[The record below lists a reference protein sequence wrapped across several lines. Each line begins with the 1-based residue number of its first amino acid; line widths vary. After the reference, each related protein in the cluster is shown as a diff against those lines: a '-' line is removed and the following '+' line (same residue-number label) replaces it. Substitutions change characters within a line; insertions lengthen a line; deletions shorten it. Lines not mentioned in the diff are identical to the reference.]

1 MVKHIFFVAETQG
14 TAETLNLSPIEQ
26 AKISCAKKVF
36 NEMVNS
42 KVVYLDVD
50 GYKVLLNIMSSID
63 KKNLN

>member
-14 TAETLNLSPIEQ
+14 TAEMLNLSPIEQ